1 MKLSKNDCTRCMR
14 FYDCTRYMRFSYWLY
29 ELNHSRYSTRHALSN
44 LSFNLQNCID
54 KYGVVAI
61 MLMDLTKAFD
71 FLTLD
76 LIIAKLHA
84 YGVNHDSLRLIRSYL
99 SNRRQRIKLYSVS
112 SSRLQTIIGVPQGSM
127 LGPPFFN
134 ISVNDLLF
142 TNLRS
147 IVCCWKHI
155 LILWR
160 NDWKSYKKLV
170 LTWFGNQIM
179 ANSRKSPYMF
189 LGKHKPLRIEIERFK
204 LKSAMQISRKN
215 H

>member
-1 MKLSKNDCTRCMR
+1 
-14 FYDCTRYMRFSYWLY
+14 
-29 ELNHSRYSTRHALSN
+29 
-44 LSFNLQNCID
+44 
-54 KYGVVAI
+54 
-61 MLMDLTKAFD
+61 MDLTKAFD

-112 SSRLQTIIGVPQGSM
+112 SSRLQTIIGVPQGST

-147 IVCCWKHI
+147 IVCC
-155 LILWR
+155 
-160 NDWKSYKKLV
+160 
-170 LTWFGNQIM
+170 
-179 ANSRKSPYMF
+179 
-189 LGKHKPLRIEIERFK
+189 
-204 LKSAMQISRKN
+204 
-215 H
+215 